1 MKKLLTTTTAAIL
14 LMLLFGG
21 WGATGHKII
30 NGNVYVLLP
39 SKMGFPSTWNTFL
52 TAHASDPDNRKS
64 SDPTESPRHFID
76 IDNYPEF
83 VANGAISPD
92 YNTNV
97 TLHGSSWVITQGT
110 VPWAI
115 ITWEDSLRRLFV
127 TKNWA
132 QAQQVAADLG
142 HYVGDGHQPFHL
154 TEMYDTDLFG
164 KSGIHSRYETTLVGQ
179 YQSSI
184 VYTNDTASY
193 VSNVSNYVF
202 NFIYYDYTFLRNA
215 QVGDSIAHVTA
226 GSTSGTTYLSTYWAY
241 SGANIILLM
250 KNASKAVADLIYTAW
265 VDAGSPDQGTLPV
278 ELVSFTANQTGN
290 SVNLKWNTATEQ
302 NNLGF
307 DVERSSDRLNW
318 NTITFVSG
326 NGNSNS
332 TKEYSYLDNSIT
344 ANGNYYYRLKQ
355 KDISGGYKYSDIIEL
370 AYISPETFNLEQNYP
385 NPFNPSTKIKY
396 SLPFE
401 SSIKVTIYN
410 SLGELVKTLLNN
422 VETAGSHEITFNAS
436 GLSSGIYICTLQ
448 ANSTDGKQ
456 TYHSNKKMTFLK

>member
-1 MKKLLTTTTAAIL
+1 VKKLLTTTTAAIL

-21 WGATGHKII
+21 WGATGHSII
-30 NGNVYVLLP
+30 NSNIYVCLP
-39 SKMGFPSTWNTFL
+39 ASMGMPITWSTFMTS
-52 TAHASDPDNRKS
+52 HASDPDNRKS

-76 IDNYPEF
+76 IDAYPEF
-83 VANGAISPD
+83 VANGFISQSYD
-92 YNTNV
+92 TNV
-97 TLHGSSWVITQGT
+97 TLHTSTWVIKQGT

-115 ITWEDSLRRLFV
+115 ITWEDSLRRMFLQNNL
-127 TKNWA
+127 TM
-132 QAQQVAADLG
+132 AQQLCADLG
-142 HYVGDGHQPFHL
+142 HYVGDAHQPFHI

-164 KSGIHSRYETTLVGQ
+164 KSGIHSRYETTLVGA
-179 YQSSI
+179 YKSLI
-184 VYTNDTASY
+184 VYTNNQASY
-193 VSNVSNYVF
+193 ISNISNYVF
-202 NFIYYDYTFLRNA
+202 NFLYYDYSFLRNA
-215 QVGDSIAHVTA
+215 QLGDSIAHVAA

-241 SGANIILLM
+241 SGANIITLM
-250 KNASKAVADLIYTAW
+250 KNASKATADLIYTAW
-265 VDAGSPDQGTLPV
+265 VDAGSPQTLPV
-278 ELVSFTANQTGN
+278 ELVSFTGNQSGN
-290 SVNLKWNTATEQ
+290 TIDLKWNTATEL

-307 DVERSSDRLNW
+307 DVERSSDILNW
-318 NTITFVSG
+318 NTITFVPG

-355 KDISGGYKYSDIIEL
+355 KDISGGYKYSDMIEL
-370 AYISPETFNLEQNYP
+370 AYTSPESFNLEQNYP

-422 VETAGSHEITFNAS
+422 VESAGSHEITFNAS

-456 TYHSNKKMTFLK
+456 TFLSNKKMTLLK